1 MFKIDDKRNTGR
13 VHASKINLVYSLI
26 FQMLI
31 LVMSFVVRSF
41 FIKSLGS
48 SYLGLDGLFKNL
60 LNLLSFTELGLGV
73 AVSSALYEPPANNN
87 IPLIKA
93 YLSLLRRFYK
103 LLIILIIVLG
113 TILTFFLPVFIT
125 GAIPSDA
132 RLAFILYF
140 MNSAVTY
147 MLVVNRTLL
156 IADQLSYVNARNQ
169 FVFSMIQ
176 QIIQIII
183 LLATKN
189 YVLYLLI
196 QLLANFASNLSLR
209 RVSLKYYP
217 YLADH
222 DAPSLPTE
230 KIQALKQNIIGMV
243 SSKVGGIVLNSTDN
257 IVLSS
262 FVGLTAVGMFSNYMT
277 VINGLITL
285 QNAAVN
291 AITASIGNLGTE
303 SDSHKEENIFF
314 QLFSGNSFVTHAIAL
329 GAITFFGKFI
339 SVWVGGQYQ
348 LSIITTVAIV
358 VLFFMNQ
365 LRQISIAFQIAHS
378 LFWQQR
384 FKSLWEAGINLAFSI
399 VFVKAFNLGI
409 LGVVLGTITSN
420 ILINSWWEP
429 LIVFRSGIQRPLKR
443 YWIVYTGIMVLFLSS
458 MFIAAIIST
467 LEVPFL
473 ALCGLFLLHAFTVFT
488 LYFVC
493 FKEFRIF
500 VRRVLT
506 VKFK

>member
-1 MFKIDDKRNTGR
+1 M
-13 VHASKINLVYSLI
+13 
-26 FQMLI
+26 
-31 LVMSFVVRSF
+31 
-41 FIKSLGS
+41 
-48 SYLGLDGLFKNL
+48 
-60 LNLLSFTELGLGV
+60 
-73 AVSSALYEPPANNN
+73 
-87 IPLIKA
+87 
-93 YLSLLRRFYK
+93 
-103 LLIILIIVLG
+103 
-113 TILTFFLPVFIT
+113 
-125 GAIPSDA
+125 
-132 RLAFILYF
+132 
-140 MNSAVTY
+140 
-147 MLVVNRTLL
+147 
-156 IADQLSYVNARNQ
+156 
-169 FVFSMIQ
+169 
-176 QIIQIII
+176 
-183 LLATKN
+183 
-189 YVLYLLI
+189 
-196 QLLANFASNLSLR
+196 
-209 RVSLKYYP
+209 
-217 YLADH
+217 
-222 DAPSLPTE
+222 
-230 KIQALKQNIIGMV
+230 
-243 SSKVGGIVLNSTDN
+243 
-257 IVLSS
+257 
-262 FVGLTAVGMFSNYMT
+262 
-277 VINGLITL
+277 
-285 QNAAVN
+285 
-291 AITASIGNLGTE
+291 
-303 SDSHKEENIFF
+303 
-314 QLFSGNSFVTHAIAL
+314 THAIAL